1 MKKIKLTSCF
11 LLLTL
16 VSISLVSCSDDGDNN
31 NAKPI
36 IENGTSVSITNT
48 FQGGVGP
55 AFTDGAE
62 VPIEAF
68 FPDADPAALSG
79 TAIVEDG
86 VEFPS
91 YLLGLYDVDI
101 NKNSIDFKMTAEE
114 GDATYANFFRT
125 IEAGSFDR
133 YYLNFDKAHNVK
145 SFSSSDASLNL
156 RIDSDNVLVVQIGE
170 GFVFQPGASFS
181 ITLSEDLP
189 TTPQILNGES
199 IAIRNTFQGIEI
211 TDGVEERI
219 EDLFGAP
226 AGSLEATTTVVN
238 GVEFPA
244 YLLGLYDID
253 VNENSIEYTLVAQAD
268 DPNYGSL
275 FRTIEAGSFDRYYI
289 TLGLEHNV
297 ESFTS
302 SDPAV
307 NLRIDS
313 DTILVVEI
321 GEGFVFEPGAS
332 FTITLN

>member
-1 MKKIKLTSCF
+1 MKNIKLKSYCLFLITIAASLASCNN
-11 LLLTL
+11 
-16 VSISLVSCSDDGDNN
+16 DDDN
-31 NAKPI
+31 KSMPI
-36 IENGTSVSITNT
+36 IEKGTGVTIKNT

-68 FPDADPAALSG
+68 FPDADPALLSSSG
-79 TAIVEDG
+79 TVEDG
-86 VEFPS
+86 VEFPAF
-91 YLLGLYDVDI
+91 LLGLYDVDI
-101 NKNSIDFKMTAEE
+101 TRNSIDFKLVAEE
-114 GDATYANFFRT
+114 GDPTYGDFFRT
-125 IEAGSFDR
+125 IEAGTFDR
-133 YYLNFDKAHNVK
+133 YYLTFDKAHNVK
-145 SFSSSDASLNL
+145 SFSSSDASVNL

-211 TDGVEERI
+211 TDGVEEKI

-226 AGSLEATTTVVN
+226 AGSLEATATVIE

-253 VNENSIEYTLVAQAD
+253 VDENSIEYTLVAQAD

-289 TLGLEHNV
+289 TFGLEHNV

-302 SDPAV
+302 SDTAV
-307 NLRIDS
+307 NLRVDS